1 MALNDR
7 NYMFYKCIICNV
19 FLKYLFILFYGVLG
33 FRSKRLG
40 LHALRWGCRGLKL
53 GFRSKRLGLHALRWG
68 CRGLKLGFRS
78 KRLGLHEVLLGC
90 RGMKWGIH
98 DLKSGD

>member
-1 MALNDR
+1 M
-7 NYMFYKCIICNV
+7 
-19 FLKYLFILFYGVLG
+19 
-33 FRSKRLG
+33 
-40 LHALRWGCRGLKL
+40 
-53 GFRSKRLGLHALRWG
+53 RLGLHALRWG

-98 DLKSGD
+98 DLKSGGQCMNIGRHVK